1 MKHFVQM
8 IILSSVLAS
17 CQYVTETKKE
27 VAVKSYSEMTPE
39 EQLADERNFVV
50 NMAAVNYLDL
60 ATVVADTM
68 YIGCPSRRGEEHFQD
83 NLARTFLHDVRK
95 AGYQHINCCRII
107 STSHDYIWNDSIV
120 QGKKIGEAFAEN

>member
-8 IILSSVLAS
+8 VVLSSIFVS

-39 EQLADERNFVV
+39 EQLIDERNFVV

-83 NLARTFLHDVRK
+83 NLARTFLHDMRK
-95 AGYQHINCCRII
+95 AGYQHISCCRII
-107 STSHDYIWNDSIV
+107 STSHDYVWNDSIV
-120 QGKKIGEAFAEN
+120 QGKKIGEAFALE

>member
-1 MKHFVQM
+1 M

>member
-1 MKHFVQM
+1 M

-68 YIGCPSRRGEEHFQD
+68 YVGCPSRRGEEHFQD

>member
-1 MKHFVQM
+1 MKHLVQ
-8 IILSSVLAS
+8 IIVLSSVLVS

-68 YIGCPSRRGEEHFQD
+68 YVGCPSRRGEEHFQD

-107 STSHDYIWNDSIV
+107 STSHDYVWNDSIV